1 MACMANLFG
10 EWRRWLLGAF
20 GLVALANLHCAPDPV
35 ASERFRR
42 SMEVGVDQMEGV
54 DWWFYSQD
62 KVKAHAMAGK
72 ASWQRS
78 QNRLEFYDGLEV
90 VFYDASGRKVVS
102 RLKAL
107 GGSRDTK
114 KAILEAKGRVVT
126 NNLAGDTLFT
136 EHLLMDEG
144 SGRVYTNGPVRIRTP
159 REELRGEGLEANR
172 DLSQYRI
179 LKLKGSVRW
188 GGRS

>member
-1 MACMANLFG
+1 MACRAIVSG
-10 EWRRWLLGAF
+10 ERRRRLALLLAF
-20 GLVALANLHCAPDPV
+20 VAGVNLHCAPDPEV
-35 ASERFRR
+35 SDRFRR
-42 SMEVGVDQMEGV
+42 PLEVGVDQMEDV
-54 DWWFYSQD
+54 DWWFYNQG
-62 KVKAHAMAGK
+62 KAKAHAVAGK

-78 QNRLEFYDGLEV
+78 QNRLEFYEGLEV
-90 VFYDASGRKVVS
+90 VFYDATGRKVVS
-102 RLKAL
+102 RLRAL

-114 KAILEAKGRVVT
+114 KSVLEAKGRVVT

-136 EHLLMDEG
+136 EHLLMDEAT
-144 SGRVYTNGPVRIRTP
+144 GRVYTNGPVRIRTP

-179 LKLKGSVRW
+179 LRLKGSVRW